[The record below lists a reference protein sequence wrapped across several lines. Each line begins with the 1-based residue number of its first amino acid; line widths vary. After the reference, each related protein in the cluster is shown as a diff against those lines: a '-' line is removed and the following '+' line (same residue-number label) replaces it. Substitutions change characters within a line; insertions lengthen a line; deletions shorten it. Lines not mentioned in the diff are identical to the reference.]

1 MVTKGPDLAELRSLL
16 IAEVLPG
23 QANDDAA
30 RRLWWAAL
38 ATLQQDFLLPA
49 TANPNLQPLAGVWLA
64 APLPA
69 LYEPALLE
77 RLQGWVWAPQQLQ
90 ALLPAGGGL
99 LPSQRVNTSAGGS
112 FRRLDLRQGDG
123 TDPLLLLITPG
134 LQVALC
140 LDGGP
145 EARRLVMRFEP
156 EVLGA
161 ALGLIDARLRQEA
174 PEEAELLRRNLQQLG
189 PLHSNPELGQ
199 QFWPRLAE
207 RLAAMAPSLT
217 LQPLVQ
223 GGGANSSSQRQ
234 QQGRAVS
241 GELALLEALT
251 HEVRTPLATIR
262 TLIRSLLRRQDLP
275 AVVQQRLE
283 HIDGECSEQ
292 IDRFGLIFLAAEQQR
307 EPENAG
313 DQPAPLKSTDL
324 ARTDLSALVGQL
336 QELWQRQLARRGLE
350 LVLEIG
356 SELPP
361 VLSDPLRLETMLG
374 GLIDRFSRSLPAGST
389 VTVSLQP
396 AGARLKLHLASSS
409 RAQGPG
415 QDQDQG
421 KGRGQGTARGQ
432 GNVMDQGNLRGQGNG
447 ERHEKHRQL
456 VGPVLSWDPSTG
468 SLQLSRQATQR
479 LFARLGGR
487 LTERGESGLTVFFP
501 VC

>member
-23 QANDDAA
+23 HSNDDAA
-30 RRLWWAAL
+30 RRMWWAAL

-49 TANPNLQPLAGVWLA
+49 TADPSQEPLAGVWLA

-77 RLQGWVWAPQQLQ
+77 RLQGWVWAPPQQLQ
-90 ALLPAGGGL
+90 ALLPTGAGGGL
-99 LPSQRVNTSAGGS
+99 LPSQRLEAVAGGGL
-112 FRRLDLRQGDG
+112 RRLDLRQGDG
-123 TDPLLLLITPG
+123 TDPLLLLITPT

-140 LDGGP
+140 LDGGA
-145 EARRLVMRFEP
+145 EARRLVVRFEP
-156 EVLGA
+156 EVLAA

-189 PLHSNPELGQ
+189 PLHSNPNLGQ
-199 QFWPRLAE
+199 QFWPQLAE

-217 LQPLVQ
+217 LRPLVQ
-223 GGGANSSSQRQ
+223 GGGESAHQRQ
-234 QQGRAVS
+234 QNGRAVS

-292 IDRFGLIFLAAEQQR
+292 IDRFGLIFLAAELQR
-307 EPENAG
+307 EPENA
-313 DQPAPLKSTDL
+313 DQQPPPLKATDL
-324 ARTDLSALVGQL
+324 ARTDLSALLLQL

-356 SELPP
+356 AELPA

-374 GLIDRFSRSLPAGST
+374 GLIDRFSRSLPAGGT

-396 AGARLKLHLASSS
+396 AGARLKLHLASSVKA
-409 RAQGPG
+409 RRPG
-415 QDQDQG
+415 Q
-421 KGRGQGTARGQ
+421 
-432 GNVMDQGNLRGQGNG
+432 G
-447 ERHEKHRQL
+447 EQRDRHRQL
-456 VGPVLSWDPSTG
+456 VGPVLSWDPTTG

-501 VC
+501 IC